1 MSETESDKAQ
11 SKPNTL
17 TNYFWARIAV
27 MVASFFAVIGMIYKF
42 NQFSPSDLTLILCPT
57 RVSAINT
64 VDGKGIVQEGMRW
77 YRRNNGNLEELD
89 PVAVEKWFGKH
100 CKVGIEPVQKADST
114 GVLFVVNF
122 ISGPPET
129 LYMAGDGLFRW
140 KNRTFKSQQLQDALN
155 SLKDLPLYLRPTSR

>member
-1 MSETESDKAQ
+1 MQDQTPETPKK
-11 SKPNTL
+11 KPNDL
-17 TNYFWARIAV
+17 SAYFWVRIGV
-27 MVASFFAVIGMIYKF
+27 MVVSFFAVVGLIYKL

-64 VDGKGIVQEGMRW
+64 ADGKGIVQEGMRW

-100 CKVGIEPVQKADST
+100 CKVAIEPVAKADST

-122 ISGPPET
+122 VSGPPET
-129 LYMAGDGLFRW
+129 LYMAGEGLFRW
-140 KNRTFKSQQLQDALN
+140 QNRTFKSVQLEEALN

>member
-1 MSETESDKAQ
+1 MENENLPSP
-11 SKPNTL
+11 KPAKELST
-17 TNYFWARIAV
+17 YFWVRIGV
-27 MVASFFAVIGMIYKF
+27 MIVSFFAVVGLIYKL

-64 VDGKGIVQEGMRW
+64 ADGKGIVQEGMRW

-89 PVAVEKWFGKH
+89 PVAVEKWFGRH
-100 CKVGIEPVQKADST
+100 CKIGIEPVQKAEST

-140 KNRTFKSQQLQDALN
+140 QNRTFKSQQLEDALRT
-155 SLKDLPLYLRPTSR
+155 LQDLPLFLRPTSR

>member
-1 MSETESDKAQ
+1 MQNETPEAPKKNSRDLSA
-11 SKPNTL
+11 
-17 TNYFWARIAV
+17 YFWVRIGV
-27 MVASFFAVIGMIYKF
+27 MVLSFFAVVGLIYKL

-64 VDGKGIVQEGMRW
+64 ADGKGIVQDGMRW

-89 PVAVEKWFGKH
+89 PVAVEKWFGKN
-100 CKVGIEPVQKADST
+100 CKVAIEPVSKAEST

-129 LYMAGDGLFRW
+129 LYVAGDGLFRW
-140 KNRTFKSQQLQDALN
+140 QNRTFKSQQLEEAMN
-155 SLKDLPLYLRPTSR
+155 SLKDLPLFLRPTSR